1 MATQFENGLTLSQ
14 LAERN
19 AELVTEVEKLRAERD
34 VSLIEERVWG
44 KTMMEV
50 CGENGPASFA
60 AVIKALAVENVA
72 LKNVFIQ
79 KEIPSEA
86 VDAFMETAVMDHDWN
101 ETSEWSWVENE
112 TEVIHAVLDALKPET
127 PATDRIVAGI
137 KADGVALVK
146 SAFEEHIQSP
156 SCYQDE
162 VVGVES
168 ALSIACQVES
178 QLREGAK

>member
-1 MATQFENGLTLSQ
+1 MTLQAVNELIASPESAGELSIREQKFLKLAKAFKQ
-14 LAERN
+14 LA
-19 AELVTEVEKLRAERD
+19 A
-34 VSLIEERVWG
+34 
-44 KTMMEV
+44 
-50 CGENGPASFA
+50 
-60 AVIKALAVENVA
+60 ENVA
-72 LKNVFIQ
+72 LKAVFSQ
-79 KEIPSEA
+79 EEIPSEA